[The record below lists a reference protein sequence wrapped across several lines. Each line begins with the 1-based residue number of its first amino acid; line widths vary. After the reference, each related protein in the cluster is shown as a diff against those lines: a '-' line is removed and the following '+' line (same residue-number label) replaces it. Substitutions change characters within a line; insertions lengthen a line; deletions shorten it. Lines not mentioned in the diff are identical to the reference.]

1 MTDAEKKH
9 LWYLEHKEEV
19 KERARQWETDNLEK
33 AKQSHRKAGKKYEDK
48 NQRWK
53 DPVRS
58 ARSAKWAKEHPERIA
73 EIVRKHNYG
82 ISPEEYKLKFE
93 EQSGVCAVCGKPETH
108 VDRRS
113 NKVRELSV
121 DHNQMTK
128 QIRGLLCGNC
138 NRGLGMFFEDG
149 SLLLKAIEYL
159 RKYNKEVN
167 NGNTAFNE

>member
-58 ARSAKWAKEHPERIA
+58 
-73 EIVRKHNYG
+73 
-82 ISPEEYKLKFE
+82 
-93 EQSGVCAVCGKPETH
+93 VCGKPETH

-121 DHNQMTK
+121 DHNHMTK